1 MVSMDV
7 KPYKVPLGERLLAQG
22 LINERQLTQA
32 LEYQQETRMFLG
44 QALVSLGF
52 LNMAT
57 VGPTL
62 EETSGFPYVDLSST
76 DIDFDAARLL
86 PEAFAREKRVLLFAA
101 DDVTASV
108 AMIDPLNLALVDDL
122 RGRLNRR
129 IQPHIVF
136 ETDLMDAVGRVYD
149 IRMRTQK
156 VLDEI
161 AETPITVDPEL
172 SVDTLIGLAEDAP
185 IVRLVNS
192 LIQSAVSGGAS
203 DLHIEPQEKGVR
215 IRFRQDG
222 VLYEQATIPR
232 QHLAA
237 VASRIKIM
245 ASMNIAERR
254 RPQDGR
260 IAFRAS
266 NGLQYDLRVSSLPLI
281 YGEKIVMRVLAKN
294 SSFANSATLGFFP
307 PQKVMFENF
316 IKQAHGLMLV
326 TGPTGSGKSTTLFAA
341 LNQINDSTRNINT
354 VEDPVEYNVP
364 GVNQMQVNS
373 QIGVTFAA
381 GLRTLLRQDP
391 DVVMVGE
398 IRDKETAEMAVQ
410 AALTGHLVLSTLH
423 TNSAAGALTR
433 LLNMG
438 VEPFLITSSLI
449 GTIGQRLLRTIC
461 PHCREPGPVDH
472 AKLEMLGC
480 TDKSRIPATLPV
492 GRGCEKCGGRGMK
505 GRTAVYELMPMSD
518 TIREMVMRGEP
529 TEVIHQQATGAG
541 MLTMRNAGLEKVLL
555 GQTTPDELLRVL
567 FSEGV

>member
-1 MVSMDV
+1 MVNTEI
-7 KPYKVPLGERLLAQG
+7 KPHKLPLGERLIQQG
-22 LINERQLTQA
+22 LINERQLAQA
-32 LEYQQETRMFLG
+32 LEYQREKRVFLG

-57 VGPTL
+57 LGPTL
-62 EETSGFPYVDLSST
+62 EETSGFPYVDLST
-76 DIDFDAARLL
+76 TEIDFEAARLL
-86 PEAFAREKRVLLFAA
+86 PETLAREKRVLLFAA
-101 DDVTASV
+101 SDVSACV
-108 AMIDPLNLALVDDL
+108 AMLDPLNLTLVDDL

-129 IQPHIVF
+129 IEPHIVF
-136 ETDLMDAVGRVYD
+136 ETDLMDAIGRVYD
-149 IRMRTQK
+149 IRLRTQK

-161 AETPITVDPEL
+161 AEGPSNVDPEL
-172 SVDTLIGLAEDAP
+172 SIDTLIGLAEDAP

-192 LIQSAVSGGAS
+192 LVQSAISAGAS
-203 DLHIEPQEKGVR
+203 DLHIEPQEKVVR

-245 ASMNIAERR
+245 AQMNIAERR

-260 IAFRAS
+260 IAFRAA

-281 YGEKIVMRVLAKN
+281 YGEKIVMRILAKN

-307 PQKVMFENF
+307 QQKAIFESF

-364 GVNQMQVNS
+364 GVNQMQVNA

-398 IRDKETAEMAVQ
+398 IRDKETAEMGVQ

-438 VEPFLITSSLI
+438 IESFLITSSLI
-449 GTIGQRLLRTIC
+449 GAIGQRLLRTIC
-461 PHCREPGPVDH
+461 PYCSEPAPVDY
-472 AKLEMLGC
+472 
-480 TDKSRIPATLPV
+480 DKMALLDVSKERIPATLPI

-505 GRTAVYELMPMSD
+505 GRTAVYELMPMTD
-518 TIREMVMRGEP
+518 RLRDMVMRNEP
-529 TEVIHQQATGAG
+529 TEAIHAQAVASG
-541 MLTMRNAGLEKVLL
+541 MLTMRNAGIEKVLM

-567 FSEGV
+567 YSEGV

>member
-1 MVSMDV
+1 MVSAVV
-7 KPYKVPLGERLLAQG
+7 KPQKLPLGERLIAQG
-22 LINERQLTQA
+22 LITDKQLTQA
-32 LEYQQETRMFLG
+32 LEYQSDSHTFLG
-44 QALVSLGF
+44 QALVALGY
-52 LNMAT
+52 LTTTA
-57 VGPTL
+57 VKPHL
-62 EETSGFPYVDLSST
+62 EESSGFPCVDLAT
-76 DIDFDAARLL
+76 TEIDGDAARLL
-86 PEAFAREKRVLLFAA
+86 PEAFSREKRMLLFAA
-101 DDVTASV
+101 TETTARV
-108 AMIDPLNLALVDDL
+108 AMVDPLNLSLVDEL

-129 IQPHIVF
+129 ILPHVVF
-136 ETDLMDAVGRVYD
+136 EADLIDAIGRIFD
-149 IRMRTQK
+149 IRSRTQK

-161 AETPITVDPEL
+161 AETPGEDADL
-172 SVDTLIGLAEDAP
+172 SMDALIGLAEDAP

-192 LIQSAVSGGAS
+192 LIQSAITSGAS
-203 DLHIEPQEKGVR
+203 DLHIEPQEKSVR

-245 ASMNIAERR
+245 AQMNIAERR

-260 IAFRAS
+260 IAFHS
-266 NGLQYDLRVSSLPLI
+266 TTGTQYDLRVSSLPLI
-281 YGEKIVMRVLAKN
+281 HGEKIVMRVLAKSGSYAN
-294 SSFANSATLGFFP
+294 SSTLGFFP
-307 PQKVMFENF
+307 DQKSLFEQF
-316 IKQAHGLMLV
+316 IQQSHGIMLV

-354 VEDPVEYNVP
+354 VEDPVEYNIP
-364 GVNQMQVNS
+364 GVNQMQVNP

-398 IRDKETAEMAVQ
+398 IRDHETAEMAVQ

-438 VEPFLITSSLI
+438 IEPFLITSSLI

-461 PHCREPGPVDH
+461 PHCREMQPTDR
-472 AKLEMLGC
+472 AKLAALGKIA
-480 TDKSRIPATLPV
+480 DDRIPEMLPV

-505 GRTAVYELMPMSD
+505 GRTAVYEMMPMCDSLRAMLLRSAA
-518 TIREMVMRGEP
+518 TEEIHHEAVARGMV
-529 TEVIHQQATGAG
+529 
-541 MLTMRNAGLEKVLL
+541 TMRNAGLEKVLL
-555 GQTTPDELLRVL
+555 GTVMPEELLRVL
-567 FSEGV
+567 YSEGF

>member
-1 MVSMDV
+1 MVTMDV
-7 KPYKVPLGERLLAQG
+7 KHYKLPMGERLVAQG
-22 LINERQLTQA
+22 LINERQLAQA

-52 LNMAT
+52 LTMAT

-76 DIDFDAARLL
+76 DIDMDAARLL
-86 PEAFAREKRVLLFAA
+86 PEALAREKKVLLFAA
-101 DDVTASV
+101 TDTVACV
-108 AMIDPLNLALVDDL
+108 AMIDPLNLTLVDDL

-129 IQPHIVF
+129 IEPYVVF
-136 ETDLMDAVGRVYD
+136 ETDLLDAIGRVYD

-161 AETPITVDPEL
+161 AEAPIVDPEL
-172 SVDTLIGLAEDAP
+172 SIDTLIGLAEDAP

-232 QHLAA
+232 QHLPA

-260 IAFRAS
+260 INFRSA

-307 PQKVMFENF
+307 PQKALFETF
-316 IKQAHGLMLV
+316 IRQAHGLMLV

-364 GVNQMQVNS
+364 GVNQMQVNA

-438 VEPFLITSSLI
+438 IEPFLITSSLI

-461 PHCREPGPVDH
+461 PHCKEPGPVDH
-472 AKLEMLGC
+472 AKLAMLGC
-480 TDKSRIPATLPV
+480 SDPNKIPQTLPV

-505 GRTAVYELMPMSD
+505 GRTAVYELMPMTD
-518 TIREMVMRGEP
+518 VIREMVMRNAP
-529 TEVIHQQATGAG
+529 TESIHHQAVSAG
-541 MLTMRNAGLEKVLL
+541 MLTMRNAGLEKVLM

-567 FSEGV
+567 FSEGA

>member
-1 MVSMDV
+1 MVTMDV
-7 KPYKVPLGERLLAQG
+7 KPHKLPLGERLVAQG
-22 LINERQLTQA
+22 LITERQLVQA
-32 LEYQQETRMFLG
+32 LDYQKETHTFLG

-52 LNMAT
+52 LTMTA
-57 VGPTL
+57 VGPIL
-62 EETSGFPYVDLSST
+62 EETSGYPYVDLSAA
-76 DIDFDAARLL
+76 DIDVEAARLI
-86 PEAFAREKRVLLFAA
+86 PETLAREKRVLLFAA
-101 DDVTASV
+101 TETTARV
-108 AMIDPLNLALVDDL
+108 AMMDPLNLTLVDEL
-122 RGRLNRR
+122 RGRLHKR
-129 IQPHIVF
+129 IFPYVVF
-136 ETDLMDAVGRVYD
+136 ESDMMDAIGRVYD
-149 IRMRTQK
+149 IRLRTQK

-161 AETPITVDPEL
+161 AEAPTADPEL
-172 SVDTLIGLAEDAP
+172 SVDALINLAEDAP
-185 IVRLVNS
+185 IVRLVHS
-192 LIQSAVSGGAS
+192 LIQSAVSSGAS
-203 DLHIEPQEKGVR
+203 DLHIEPQEKSVR

-245 ASMNIAERR
+245 AQMNIAERR

-260 IAFRAS
+260 IAFHAA

-281 YGEKIVMRVLAKN
+281 YGEKIVMRVLPKN

-307 PQKVMFENF
+307 SQKETFEKF
-316 IKQAHGLMLV
+316 IRQAHGLMLV

-364 GVNQMQVNS
+364 GVNQMQVNT

-398 IRDKETAEMAVQ
+398 IRDRETAEMAVQ

-438 VEPFLITSSLI
+438 IEPFLITSSLI
-449 GTIGQRLLRTIC
+449 GAIGQRLLRTIC
-461 PHCREPGPVDH
+461 PHCREPRPADR
-472 AKLEMLGC
+472 AKLAALG
-480 TDKSRIPATLPV
+480 DIPDAKIPETLPV

-505 GRTAVYELMPMSD
+505 GRTAVYELMPMTD
-518 TIREMVMRGEP
+518 TLREMVMNGAP
-529 TEVIHQQATGAG
+529 TEAIHHQAVAAG
-541 MLTMRNAGLEKVLL
+541 MLTMRNAGLEKVLN
-555 GQTTPDELLRVL
+555 GQVAPEELLRVL
-567 FSEGV
+567 FSEGD

>member
-1 MVSMDV
+1 MVTMEV
-7 KPYKVPLGERLLAQG
+7 KPYKLPLGERLVAQG
-22 LINERQLTQA
+22 LITERQLAQA
-32 LEYQQETRMFLG
+32 LEYQQETHTFLG

-52 LNMAT
+52 LTMTA
-57 VGPTL
+57 VGPIL

-76 DIDFDAARLL
+76 DIDMEAARLL
-86 PEAFAREKRVLLFAA
+86 PETLAREKRVLLFAA
-101 DDVTASV
+101 TENTARV
-108 AMIDPLNLALVDDL
+108 AMMDPLNLTLVDDL

-129 IQPHIVF
+129 IHPYVVF
-136 ETDLMDAVGRVYD
+136 ETDLMDAIGRVYD
-149 IRMRTQK
+149 IRQRTQK

-161 AETPITVDPEL
+161 AEAPGPDPEL
-172 SVDTLIGLAEDAP
+172 SIDTLIGMAEDAP

-192 LIQSAVSGGAS
+192 LIQSAVSSGAS
-203 DLHIEPQEKGVR
+203 DLHIEPQEKSVR

-222 VLYEQATIPR
+222 VLYEQATLPR

-245 ASMNIAERR
+245 AQMNIAERR

-260 IAFRAS
+260 IAFRAA

-307 PQKVMFENF
+307 TQKTLFESL
-316 IKQAHGLMLV
+316 IQQSHGLMLV

-364 GVNQMQVNS
+364 GVNQMQVNA

-438 VEPFLITSSLI
+438 IEPFLLTSSLI

-461 PHCREPGPVDH
+461 PHCREPGPVDR
-472 AKLEMLGC
+472 AKLAMLG
-480 TDKSRIPATLPV
+480 SIPADQIPDTLPV

-505 GRTAVYELMPMSD
+505 GRTAVYELMPMTD
-518 TIREMVMRGEP
+518 HLREMVMRNEP
-529 TEVIHQQATGAG
+529 TEAIHHQAVATG
-541 MLTMRNAGLEKVLL
+541 MLTMRNAGLQKVLA
-555 GQTTPDELLRVL
+555 GQVVPDELLRVL

>member
-1 MVSMDV
+1 MVTIDA
-7 KPYKVPLGERLLAQG
+7 KPYKFPLGERLVAQG
-22 LINERQLTQA
+22 LISERQLTQA
-32 LEYQQETRMFLG
+32 LEYQQETHTFLG

-52 LNMAT
+52 LTMAA
-57 VGPTL
+57 VGPIL

-76 DIDFDAARLL
+76 EIDMEAARLI
-86 PEAFAREKRVLLFAA
+86 PEALARERRIMLFAA
-101 DDVTASV
+101 TENTARV
-108 AMIDPLNLALVDDL
+108 AMMDPLNLTLVDEL

-129 IQPHIVF
+129 ILPYVVF
-136 ETDLMDAVGRVYD
+136 ETDLIDAVGRVYD
-149 IRMRTQK
+149 IRQRTQK

-161 AETPITVDPEL
+161 ADVPSADPEL
-172 SVDTLIGLAEDAP
+172 SVDTLIGMAEDAP

-192 LIQSAVSGGAS
+192 LIQSAVSSGAS
-203 DLHIEPQEKGVR
+203 DLHVEPQEKSVR

-245 ASMNIAERR
+245 AQMNIAERR

-266 NGLQYDLRVSSLPLI
+266 SGQQYDLRVSSMPMI

-294 SSFANSATLGFFP
+294 SSFSNSATLGFYP
-307 PQKVMFENF
+307 LQKAIFERF
-316 IKQAHGLMLV
+316 IRQAHGLMLV

-438 VEPFLITSSLI
+438 IEPFLITSSLI

-461 PHCREPGPVDH
+461 PHCREPAPTDPI
-472 AKLEMLGC
+472 KLGLLG
-480 TDKSRIPATLPV
+480 IPADKIPDTLPL

-505 GRTAVYELMPMSD
+505 GRTAVYELMPMTD
-518 TIREMVMRGEP
+518 TIRELLMKGAP
-529 TEVIHQQATGAG
+529 TETIHQQAVSAG
-541 MLTMRNAGLEKVLL
+541 MITMRSAGLEKVLD
-555 GQTTPDELLRVL
+555 GQITPDELLRVL
-567 FSEGV
+567 FSESD